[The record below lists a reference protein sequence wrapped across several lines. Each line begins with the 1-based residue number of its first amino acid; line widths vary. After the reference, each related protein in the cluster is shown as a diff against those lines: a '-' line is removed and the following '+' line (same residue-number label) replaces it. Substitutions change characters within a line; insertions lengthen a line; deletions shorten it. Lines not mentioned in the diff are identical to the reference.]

1 MPEAHA
7 RRICTLHNPVVRD
20 ERNRIDRAIL
30 ALRSIRSDG
39 PVARSRG
46 MVGEDAP
53 TAQAFRRTTAP
64 DCSRPESTLGES
76 ESAKEGLSAITQATL

>member
-1 MPEAHA
+1 
-7 RRICTLHNPVVRD
+7 
-20 ERNRIDRAIL
+20 
-30 ALRSIRSDG
+30 
-39 PVARSRG
+39 

-53 TAQAFRRTTAP
+53 TARAFRRTTAP